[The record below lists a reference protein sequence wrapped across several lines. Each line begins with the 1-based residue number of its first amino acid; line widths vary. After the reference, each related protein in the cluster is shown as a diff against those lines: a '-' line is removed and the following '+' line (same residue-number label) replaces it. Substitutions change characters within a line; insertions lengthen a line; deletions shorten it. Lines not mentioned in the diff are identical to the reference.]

1 MGRKVMARGTHGH
14 FLLFSRWGSLADP
27 DTYVKGAMRGWK
39 MDNRPVEGSLK
50 KQKCPSAR

>member
-50 KQKCPSAR
+50 KQKCPSAH